1 MKKEEFKKFVSNHP
15 TLVNV
20 VSKKKYTWQELYEVY
35 DLYGDDMNVWNKYLN
50 NSSSDGISSASELVN
65 LFKGINVDSLRKY
78 IDTAQ
83 KAISIVSDLTG
94 SKNSVNISPNEVKDV
109 TSIFED

>member
-15 TLVNV
+15 NLVNIV
-20 VSKKKYTWQELYEVY
+20 SSKKHTWQELFEIY
-35 DLYGDDMNVWNKYLN
+35 DLYGDDMNLWNKYLN
-50 NSSSDGISSASELVN
+50 NSTSDSISSASEFAS

-83 KAISIVSDLTG
+83 KAISIVSDLTS
-94 SKNSVNISPNEVKDV
+94 SKASNNIVPDEAKVVN
-109 TSIFED
+109 SIFED